1 MSNVERNKYS
11 IGTVENA
18 ICVLELVTQRQSD
31 ISAVEIHTRTG
42 IPKPTLHKLLQTL
55 KGLGYI
61 EQNPET
67 NQYYATLRPLQ
78 LGYYCL
84 NRQQFLSS
92 YYPYALMYLRR
103 YMCPT
108 SLTAYSGLDPVTIY
122 SAIGGNNIVVDEN
135 CVIGKTVSLYAS
147 ATGRL
152 LLASKSNIEVRNILS
167 NIPLTP
173 YTSKTP
179 YEIDTIIDSLP
190 EVREKGFCRLDGQM
204 YLGFSVF
211 AFPLLDQS
219 STLIGSLELVFQES
233 EADQIMT
240 QEAVEEIIRTLDKVR
255 IPCI

>member
-1 MSNVERNKYS
+1 MNDAEKNKYS
-11 IGTVENA
+11 IGAVENA
-18 ICVLELVTQRQSD
+18 FYVLELVTQKQGN
-31 ISAVEIHTRTG
+31 ISAVDIHTRTG

-61 EQNPET
+61 DQDPDT
-67 NQYYATLRPLQ
+67 NQYYPTLKPLQ
-78 LGYYCL
+78 LGYHCL
-84 NRQQFLSS
+84 NRRQFLST

-103 YMCPT
+103 YQCPV

-152 LLASKSNIEVRNILS
+152 LLATKTDSEVRDILS
-167 NIPLTP
+167 SIPLTP

-179 YEIDTIIDSLP
+179 YEIDAIISSLTRI
-190 EVREKGFCRLDGQM
+190 REEGFCRLDGEM

-211 AFPLLDQS
+211 AFPLFDLAGA
-219 STLIGSLELVFQES
+219 TIGSLELVFQES
-233 EADQIMT
+233 EAGRIMT
-240 QEAVEEIIRTLDKVR
+240 DEALAEVMRTLDRVR
-255 IPCI
+255 LACS